1 MVPCRFDLPYP
12 AILQIRSELI
22 SQQNHIFSAGRRGGK
37 REAEPS
43 TQPRLVPLGRRQRHR
58 WQPELVQPLGGV
70 QRQRAA
76 EQAKLILT

>member
-1 MVPCRFDLPYP
+1 MP
-12 AILQIRSELI
+12 SKLI

-76 EQAKLILT
+76 EQAKLILTQKL